1 MFSSVV
7 HSIYSP
13 RSIQRVNQAKRD
25 TSHDS
30 ALVETVDLSK
40 GIGHAKVH
48 RAFLDP
54 LGAHLVLSLKPT
66 DPEAQPDLLY
76 LNRNDFIKLN
86 YGNGSSFRFS
96 LSRNWHS
103 TFSCGLINN
112 KIIYL
117 QEVHTT

>member
-1 MFSSVV
+1 M
-7 HSIYSP
+7 
-13 RSIQRVNQAKRD
+13 NQAKRD

-76 LNRNDFIKLN
+76 LNR
-86 YGNGSSFRFS
+86 
-96 LSRNWHS
+96 
-103 TFSCGLINN
+103 
-112 KIIYL
+112 
-117 QEVHTT
+117 EVFQPFVTVAMNRTPTTMRIWPKSI

>member
-1 MFSSVV
+1 M
-7 HSIYSP
+7 
-13 RSIQRVNQAKRD
+13 NQATRV

-40 GIGHAKVH
+40 PIGHAKVH

-76 LNRNDFIKLN
+76 LNRDVFAIDFRI
-86 YGNGSSFRFS
+86 SFAS
-96 LSRNWHS
+96 NS
-103 TFSCGLINN
+103 T
-112 KIIYL
+112 
-117 QEVHTT
+117 

>member
-1 MFSSVV
+1 M
-7 HSIYSP
+7 
-13 RSIQRVNQAKRD
+13 NQAKRD

-76 LNRNDFIKLN
+76 LNREVCHVNHLPLSLRIALQRSNDNADMAK
-86 YGNGSSFRFS
+86 
-96 LSRNWHS
+96 
-103 TFSCGLINN
+103 INLTS
-112 KIIYL
+112 L
-117 QEVHTT
+117 QEVFET

>member
-1 MFSSVV
+1 M
-7 HSIYSP
+7 
-13 RSIQRVNQAKRD
+13 NQARRD

-40 GIGHAKVH
+40 AIGHAKVH

-76 LNRNDFIKLN
+76 LNRNVVGLLFVMSCNVMILSCHFHLSVIAN
-86 YGNGSSFRFS
+86 LSS
-96 LSRNWHS
+96 
-103 TFSCGLINN
+103 
-112 KIIYL
+112 K
-117 QEVHTT
+117 

>member
-1 MFSSVV
+1 MGTLYQSQFSPV
-7 HSIYSP
+7 

-76 LNRNDFIKLN
+76 LNREVLN
-86 YGNGSSFRFS
+86 VNHLS
-96 LSRNWHS
+96 LSP
-103 TFSCGLINN
+103 
-112 KIIYL
+112 
-117 QEVHTT
+117 